1 MSDLLNEKEITLDKL
16 REYFHEND
24 FSTMPV
30 KNPSEYREEE
40 AELYKKVLNLIN
52 AEWKTISKSLGLTHP
67 QSCYSKDFPPELI
80 KDRVQRI
87 IADTVIKLCNDENA
101 FGNVLE
107 QYIIPQLLE
116 GSTGDDELHNTTNA
130 LMLTLDIKDLAKTA
144 KEFSC
149 DEDFNL
155 YYMGENYP
163 KWDHN
168 KKWHRTRAKL
178 KIELMDDLAERYP
191 NGEPLQVSDNTNIE
205 LTADI
210 HILIEKLLNNS
221 TEQDRKIIA
230 LLSKGYNQSEI
241 AEKLGISQST
251 VSRKI
256 SKLRKFI
263 SAAE

>member
-1 MSDLLNEKEITLDKL
+1 MSDLLNEKEITLGKL

-24 FSTMPV
+24 FSTIPI
-30 KNPSEYREEE
+30 KDPSEYSEEE
-40 AELYKKVLNLIN
+40 AKLYNKVLKLIN

-80 KDRVQRI
+80 RDRVQRI
-87 IADTVIKLCNDENA
+87 IADAVIKLCNDENA
-101 FGNVLE
+101 FDNVLE
-107 QYIIPQLLE
+107 QFIIPQLLE

-149 DEDFNL
+149 DEDFNP
-155 YYMGENYP
+155 YYMGDNYP

-168 KKWHRTRAKL
+168 RKWHRTRAKL
-178 KIELMDDLAERYP
+178 KVESMDELAEHSP
-191 NGEPLQVSDNTNIE
+191 TGEPPQVSDNTNIE

-230 LLSKGYNQSEI
+230 LLSEGYNQSEI

-256 SKLRKFI
+256 PKFRKFI